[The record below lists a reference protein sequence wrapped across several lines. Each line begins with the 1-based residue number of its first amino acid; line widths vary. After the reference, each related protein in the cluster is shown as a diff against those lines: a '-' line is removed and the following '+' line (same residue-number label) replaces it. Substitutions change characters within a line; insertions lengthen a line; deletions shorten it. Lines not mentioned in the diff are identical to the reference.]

1 MCKITGGEGST
12 FLLLLFS
19 FVKIASVEKS
29 MAVKATQNYDV
40 LSAAYGKQDNILI
53 FYLIMECEASHSEAK
68 RAMRSDDEECENNV
82 E

>member
-40 LSAAYGKQDNILI
+40 LSQAYGKRPYSKIIVFRFFLTKVHYFINNLNLI
-53 FYLIMECEASHSEAK
+53 KLIKIKS
-68 RAMRSDDEECENNV
+68 
-82 E
+82 